1 MPGIKFKSKALL
13 AKIEATYAT
22 DAAPTGAAN
31 AILALNVEISP
42 MEGQDVAR
50 DLERPTFSADPMIP
64 VGVHVVLSFDVELVG
79 SGTLGTAPAWGPL
92 MRMCGVAQTVTAG
105 VKVEYAPI
113 TGNEESG
120 SIYFMIG
127 NTRHVIL
134 GTRGTFTIT
143 TNANGIPV
151 KRYTM
156 TGLFS
161 IPTEEATVTPDFAA
175 WQQPQVAT
183 KLNTPT
189 FTIGGAAFIL
199 RDFSMDLGNDVQ
211 PRMLIGSETIEI
223 VDRAE
228 VIRARVEAVPVS
240 TYNPFSIAQN
250 QTLQA
255 IQLIHGTVASKRV
268 KIDVPTAQQKR
279 LTGYEEAQGI
289 LEWPLEFTP
298 LPTAGNDQWKI
309 TLS

>member
-1 MPGIKFKSKALL
+1 MSIKFKSKVIL
-13 AKIEATYAT
+13 AKIEGAYGT
-22 DAAPTGAAN
+22 DAVPTGAAN
-31 AILALNVEISP
+31 AVLAMNVEISP
-42 MEGQDVAR
+42 MEGQDVTR
-50 DLERPTFSADPMIP
+50 DIERPELSADPMIP

-92 MRMCGVAQTVTAG
+92 MRMCGAAQTVTPG

-134 GTRGTFTIT
+134 GARGTFVYTL
-143 TNANGIPV
+143 NANAIPV

-156 TGLFS
+156 TGLFTV
-161 IPTEEATVTPDFAA
+161 PGEAATIVPVYTA

-183 KLNTPT
+183 KANTPT
-189 FTIGGAAFIL
+189 FTIGGVNFIL
-199 RDFSMDLGNDVQ
+199 REFSLDLGNQVE

-228 VIRARVEAVPVS
+228 ALRCRVEAVPVS
-240 TYNPFSIAQN
+240 TYNPFQVALN

-255 IQLIHGTVASKRV
+255 VSLIHGTVANKRV
-268 KIDVPTAQQKR
+268 QLDLPSCQQKR
-279 LTGYEEAQGI
+279 VTGYEESQGI

-298 LPTAGNDQWKI
+298 LPVAGNDQWKI

>member
-1 MPGIKFKSKALL
+1 MGIKFKSKTLL
-13 AKIEATYAT
+13 AKIEGTYGV

-42 MEGQDVAR
+42 MEGEDVAR
-50 DLERPTFSADPMIP
+50 DLERPTLSADPMIP

-120 SIYFMIG
+120 SIYFMLG

-134 GTRGTFTIT
+134 GARGTFVIT

-161 IPTEEATVTPDFAA
+161 VPTEEATVTPDFTV

-183 KLNTPT
+183 KANTPT
-189 FTIGGAAFIL
+189 FTIGGVNFIL
-199 RDFSMDLGNDVQ
+199 REFSMDLGNQVE

-228 VIRARVEAVPVS
+228 ALRCRVEAVPVS
-240 TYNPFSIAQN
+240 TYNPFQVALN

-255 IQLIHGTVASKRV
+255 VSLIHGTVASKRV
-268 KIDVPTAQQKR
+268 KIDMPSCQQKR
-279 LTGYEEAQGI
+279 ISGYEESQGI

-298 LPTAGNDQWKI
+298 LPVAGNDQWKI